1 MRRLSTAILI
11 LSASAGAAYAQRG
24 GGDWTTEGNDAQRSS
39 WVKTDPKI
47 NKDSIQKPDFRFLWK
62 VKTASQPSS
71 AVTLNSYIGYRGF
84 RALAFVVGTADNITA
99 IDTDLG
105 RIEWQKSYGGGAPV
119 SSGAGCPGGTT
130 AGLARPT
137 MTAFPA
143 ATPAGRGGGR
153 GGAAKSGVGEP
164 GEGAVTI
171 REIAARAAAAPPPP
185 AAGGRGGRGRGAAT
199 PGAPAAPAGYNPFAR
214 GPAYVYLLS
223 ADGMLHSLYL
233 SNGDEPNPP
242 VKFLPPNANARGL
255 TIVENIAYAA
265 TVHGCGGV
273 SDQIWALDLASREVT
288 VWKAGSGGIVGA
300 DGPAF
305 GPDGTLYVA
314 TGDGVLMSLEAK
326 TLKPKEAYNAGSP
339 FTSSPVIFQH
349 KDKTLIA
356 AATKDGNIQL
366 VDAAAPTAALAKG
379 PGSAD
384 ALSSWQDAAGTRWLL
399 GTTVHGVTAWKVA
412 DEGAAPTLQAGWT
425 SPEMVTPLK
434 PMVIN
439 GVVFAASGG
448 DRSTPAVVYALDGSD
463 GKQLWTS
470 GKAMTSF
477 VQGGG
482 LSGGASQ
489 LYLGTNDGTF
499 YAFGFWIE
507 H

>member
-1 MRRLSTAILI
+1 MRRFTTAVLI
-11 LSASAGAAYAQRG
+11 LSASAGTAYAQRG

-39 WVKTDPKI
+39 WVRADPKI
-47 NKDSIQKPDFRFLWK
+47 NRDSIQKPDFKFLWK
-62 VKTASQPSS
+62 VPTASQPSS
-71 AVTLNSYIGYRGF
+71 AITLNSYIGYRGF

-119 SSGAGCPGGTT
+119 AGGAGCPGGTT

-137 MTAFPA
+137 ITAFPG
-143 ATPAGRGGGR
+143 ATPAGRGGGGR
-153 GGAAKSGVGEP
+153 GTAAKSAVGDP
-164 GEGAVTI
+164 GDGAVTI
-171 REIAARAAAAPPPP
+171 KEIAARAAAAPPMPP
-185 AAGGRGGRGRGAAT
+185 AAGRGGRGRGAAT
-199 PGAPAAPAGYNPFAR
+199 PGAPGGYNPFAR

-233 SNGDEPNPP
+233 SNGVEPNPP

-255 TIVENIAYAA
+255 TVVENVAYAA

-273 SDQIWALDLASREVT
+273 SDQIWALDLESKEVT
-288 VWKAGSGGIVGA
+288 TWKAASGGIVGA

-314 TGDGVLMSLEAK
+314 TGDGVLMSLEPK
-326 TLKPKEAYNAGSP
+326 TLKPKEAYNAGAP

-356 AATKDGNIQL
+356 AASKDGNIQL
-366 VDAAAPTAALAKG
+366 VDAAAPSAALAKA
-379 PGSAD
+379 PGSAS
-384 ALSSWQDAAGTRWLL
+384 ALSTWQDASGTRWLL
-399 GTTVHGVTAWKVA
+399 GTTAHGIAAWKVA
-412 DEGAAPTLQAGWT
+412 DAGAAPTLEAGWT
-425 SPEMVTPLK
+425 SREMVAPLK

-448 DRSTPAVVYALDGSD
+448 DSRHSRGDLRARWRERQRTVVER
-463 GKQLWTS
+463 
-470 GKAMTSF
+470 
-477 VQGGG
+477 QGDDVVRPGRRG
-482 LSGGASQ
+482 T
-489 LYLGTNDGTF
+489 LGR
-499 YAFGFWIE
+499 
-507 H
+507 